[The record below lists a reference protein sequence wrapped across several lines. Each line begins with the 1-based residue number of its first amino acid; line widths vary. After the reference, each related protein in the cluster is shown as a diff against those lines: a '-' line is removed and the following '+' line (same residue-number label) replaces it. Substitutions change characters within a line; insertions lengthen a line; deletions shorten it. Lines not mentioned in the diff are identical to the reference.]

1 MAAHQGDAIHVEG
14 LGSFDWMVVDAG
26 TVNCFPCNFFQAVL
40 NNEESFLNL
49 HLFDFILSINVLACC
64 VILHVLHDIKGSVQW

>member
-26 TVNCFPCNFFQAVL
+26 TVNCFTCKFLLGSSNFT
-40 NNEESFLNL
+40 
-49 HLFDFILSINVLACC
+49 INAM
-64 VILHVLHDIKGSVQW
+64 KNPF